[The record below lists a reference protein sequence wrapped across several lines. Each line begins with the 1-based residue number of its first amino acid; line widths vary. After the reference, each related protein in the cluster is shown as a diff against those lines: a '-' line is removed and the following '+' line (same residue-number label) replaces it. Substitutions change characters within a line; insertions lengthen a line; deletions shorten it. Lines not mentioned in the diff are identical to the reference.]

1 MTRAET
7 NRADRGPHAPS
18 ALPRLLA
25 APVRGVRRVRRE
37 ATGSSPAFDLAYVRS
52 GPPAPMPIVI
62 IPGGPG
68 LGSVLPYRGLRR
80 MAAARGLD
88 VIMMEHRG
96 VGLSRADLEGHSLPI
111 SAMRVTDVI
120 DDLAAV
126 LDQEGVRT
134 AYIAGSSYGS
144 YIAAG
149 FGVRHPERVA
159 GMLLDSTLQS
169 VADRDAER
177 AMIRRLFVDA
187 DTRIAASAQSLL
199 QEGSDPRILLG
210 VLRAAY
216 ELGGEELLT
225 PLLEQRLHSIKDHG
239 AAASARPHA
248 SVWAALEAYVDKAET
263 DAYVPGFY
271 EFDLVGAIAFRELGF
286 GPDANVPE
294 QGGNIRAL
302 LDGHRPAAADP
313 DGSAL
318 DPSLTY
324 ASAADRF
331 PRFAGEPFDLP
342 SAAASFDW
350 PTVLL
355 AGSRDL
361 RTPATVARRVADTAP
376 NAVLVEIE
384 NGHSALESHTLA
396 LLHALDRLSHGEQ
409 GRLPGEGALMN
420 ALPRRGLVA
429 GLPRLLSTG
438 ARWEAALRA

>member
-1 MTRAET
+1 M
-7 NRADRGPHAPS
+7 RADRGPRTPS

-37 ATGSSPAFDLAYVRS
+37 ATATSPAFDLAYVRT
-52 GPPAPMPIVI
+52 GPPSRVPIVI

-80 MAAARGLD
+80 AATARGLD

-96 VGLSRADLEGHSLPI
+96 VGLSRGDLEGRSLPI
-111 SAMRVTDVI
+111 SAMRVVDVI

-126 LDQEGVRT
+126 LNQEGVRT
-134 AYIAGSSYGS
+134 ARIVGSSYGS

-149 FGVRHPERVA
+149 FGARHPERVA

-187 DTRIAASAQSLL
+187 DTRIAASARSLL

-216 ELGGEELLT
+216 ELGGEELLA
-225 PLLEQRLHSIKDHG
+225 PLLDQRLHSVRDHG
-239 AAASARPHA
+239 ALSSTRPHA
-248 SVWAALEAYVDKAET
+248 SVWAALETYVDRAET
-263 DAYVPGFY
+263 DAHVPGFY

-286 GPDANVPE
+286 GPDAHVHEEDGKSRVPP
-294 QGGNIRAL
+294 
-302 LDGHRPAAADP
+302 DGHRPGAATP

-324 ASAADRF
+324 ASAAGRF

-342 SAAASFDW
+342 SAAAGFDW

-361 RTPATVARRVADTAP
+361 RTPAAVARRVADTAP

-384 NGHSALESHTLA
+384 NGHSALESHPLA
-396 LLHALDRLSHGEQ
+396 LLHALDRLRHGEQ
-409 GRLPGEGALMN
+409 DRLPAEAALMDG
-420 ALPRRGLVA
+420 LPRRGLVA
-429 GLPRLLSTG
+429 GLPRLLTTG
-438 ARWEAALRA
+438 ARWEAALRP